1 MLLLLSG
8 RFLNTAFKKYIMK
21 KIQLKNLLL
30 PSLFGLLLVFWFKS
44 SFLTFFSQ
52 DDFFRFKMSQANT
65 FSQVVGFFGFKN
77 SHLYG
82 FYRPISINLY
92 SYLGPKIFGLNPFY
106 YHAFNFAIFC
116 STIWLIYRIATKL
129 LGDRK
134 KALYAAVFYGFS
146 ASHLTALSYLPNVEE
161 VIVAF
166 FYFLTIFLYLKG
178 SKFSLLTF
186 VLALLSRET
195 AVTLPFVLVG
205 LEFFQHKKWIRAL
218 PFFLLL
224 VVYVF
229 LRYFFH
235 LFPDQSVYQTTFALS
250 KILNNG
256 VWFFTWA
263 LGFPE
268 SLVDFIGP
276 GIKLNPSLFK
286 ISPPLPYLIIGL
298 GLIFTFWFGL
308 HTLLFFL
315 KEKQRGK
322 VVAFCLWFGV
332 TLLPF
337 LPLSGHKFAYYLE
350 IPLFGVA
357 CLMALVLTSSKVKTF
372 VGVGF
377 YILLAFL
384 TIRYY
389 EQTYWGI
396 NRPKLTQALFAE
408 LKAKYPVLPKGATLY
423 FKNDPG
429 YKFVS
434 EDWGGTS
441 TQARHALSEC
451 NGPQFLYND
460 FSLKCLFEDD
470 NPVLPETSYS
480 LMVEIN

>member
-1 MLLLLSG
+1 
-8 RFLNTAFKKYIMK
+8 MK

-30 PSLFGLLLVFWFKS
+30 PGLFCLLLVFWFRS

-52 DDFFRFKMSQANT
+52 DDFFRFKMSQASS
-65 FSQVVGFFGFKN
+65 FAEVVGFFGFKN

-92 SYLGPKIFGLNPFY
+92 SYLGPKFFGLNSFY
-106 YHAFNFAIFC
+106 YHVFNFAIFG
-116 STIWLIYRIATKL
+116 TTVYLVYRIAREI

-134 KALYAAVFYGFS
+134 KALYATVFYGFS

-166 FYFLTIFLYLKG
+166 FYFLTIFLYLKR
-178 SKFSLLTF
+178 SKFSFLTF

-195 AVTLPFVLVG
+195 AVTLPFVLIG
-205 LEFFQHKKWIRAL
+205 LEFFSQRKWTKVL
-218 PFFLLL
+218 PYFLLL
-224 VVYVF
+224 GTYGF

-235 LFPDQSVYQTTFALS
+235 LFPDQGVYQTTFALS

-256 VWFFTWA
+256 VWFFAWA

-268 SLVDFIGP
+268 SLVDFVGS
-276 GIKLNPSLFK
+276 GLKLNPSLFK

-298 GLIFTFWFGL
+298 GLLFSAWFGL
-308 HTLLFFL
+308 QTLLAFI
-315 KEKQRGK
+315 KQKRRAK
-322 VVAFCLWFGV
+322 ILAFCLWFGI

-350 IPLFGVA
+350 IPLFGMA
-357 CLMALVLTSSKVKTF
+357 CLMALVLTSSKVKAW
-372 VGVGF
+372 VGVGL
-377 YILLAFL
+377 YILLSFL
-384 TIRYY
+384 TVRYY

-396 NRPKLTQALFAE
+396 NRPKLTKTIFAE
-408 LKAKYPVLPKGATLY
+408 LKAKYPSLPKGAILY
-423 FKNDPG
+423 FKNDPD
-429 YKFVS
+429 YQFVS

-441 TQARHALSEC
+441 TQAKIAISEC